1 MDRILVRGGKKL
13 EGRVR
18 ISGAKNAALP
28 IMAAAMI
35 CDEPVVLRGIPALLD
50 IDGMEHLLCSMGVL
64 VERKPG
70 VILID
75 PRTLRWP
82 EAPYDLVRKMRASFF
97 VLGPLIARCGRARV
111 SLPGGCA
118 IGSRPVDIH
127 IKALQAIGIN
137 ISVEHGCVDAWV
149 GDEGRPVA
157 QRVTLD
163 FPSVGATENL
173 LSAAVR
179 AKGTTVIH
187 NAACEPEVSDLANF
201 LVAMGAKIEGIGTPR
216 IEVEGVDRLRGGE
229 YEIIPD
235 RIEAGTYLVAGA
247 ITGGH
252 VILENACSVIDDDY
266 VEKLTETGCENQ
278 SQGQRDFASRPSSSQ
293 SGEGY
298 FHHALSGFPH
308 RYAGAD
314 DGAGVDR
321 RRHDGGSGETIFVTA
336 SCTSASMS
344 RLGANIQLEGNTA
357 IVARGGETE
366 FLPDYGFDLRA
377 SAALVLAGLVAE
389 GEDRSAARLSHR
401 PGYEKIEE
409 KTSAL
414 GANIRRVSRAIRR
427 ARRRGRSIAFQAI
440 SEPYLSPWEREAGRT
455 LPLCPFATLQSS
467 YYS

>member
-35 CDEPVVLRGIPALLD
+35 CDEPVVLKGIPTLLD

-70 VILID
+70 EMRID

-149 GDEGRPVA
+149 GDEGRPMA

-173 LSAAVR
+173 LAAAVR

-187 NAACEPEVSDLANF
+187 NAACEPEVSDMANF
-201 LVAMGAKIEGIGTPR
+201 LVAMGAKINGIGTPR
-216 IEVEGVDRLRGGE
+216 MEVEGVDRLRGGE

-247 ITGGH
+247 ITGGQ
-252 VILENACSVIDDDY
+252 VTLENACPSLMTTTL
-266 VEKLTETGCENQ
+266 EKLTEAGCEIKVKG
-278 SQGQRDFASRPSSSQ
+278 SEISLQGPARPKAVKDISTMP
-293 SGEGY
+293 Y
-298 FHHALSGFPH
+298 PGFPTDMQAQMMALVSIAEGTTVI
-308 RYAGAD
+308 R
-314 DGAGVDR
+314 
-321 RRHDGGSGETIFVTA
+321 ETIFENRFMHV
-336 SCTSASMS
+336 SELS

-357 IVARGGETE
+357 IVRGVEK
-366 FLPDYGFDLRA
+366 LSSSPIMASDLRA

-389 GEDRSAARLSHR
+389 GETEVLRVYHIDR
-401 PGYEKIEE
+401 GYEKIEE
-409 KTSAL
+409 KLSVL
-414 GANIRRVSRAIRR
+414 GANIRRVSRGYPPSAE
-427 ARRRGRSIAFQAI
+427 S
-440 SEPYLSPWEREAGRT
+440 AG
-455 LPLCPFATLQSS
+455 
-467 YYS
+467 